1 MTAVLAKS
9 LKPYKGVNI
18 YSETETHVS
27 ALHCELEPS
36 LWTSDLPFHPETGL
50 HRNKKLLFPQVT
62 ITPQD
67 LSQDQDIQ
75 RKWMSGKQEEGTN
88 SSR

>member
-1 MTAVLAKS
+1 MTAVLAEN

-18 YSETETHVS
+18 YSETETHVTS
-27 ALHCELEPS
+27 KQLEPS
-36 LWTSDLPFHPETGL
+36 LWTSNLPFHPDAGL

-88 SSR
+88 RQEF